1 MFVRPKN
8 DAIPMKVISLFDAEL
23 LEHLFAEAAKKKL
36 MKEIHEWIIYTAPP
50 EVLEIYRGYLDA
62 QQAQEIK
69 IDE

>member
-1 MFVRPKN
+1 MSVRPKN
-8 DAIPMKVISLFDAEL
+8 DAIPMKGLSVLDAEL
-23 LEHLFAEAAKKKL
+23 LDRLFTEAAKKKL

-62 QQAQEIK
+62 QQADIK

>member
-1 MFVRPKN
+1 MSVKLKN
-8 DAIPMKVISLFDAEL
+8 DATPTKGQSVLDAEL
-23 LEHLFAEAAKKKL
+23 LDRLFTEAAKKKL

-62 QQAQEIK
+62 QQADIK